1 MYFLRKIRQS
11 NFWIRLS
18 SWEYWPFEIVYF
30 PVFFYWLWLA
40 LRARNFFFFSAS
52 NPGIEYGGMLGESKF
67 TILNKIN
74 DEIKPKTI
82 YIKSDIKPD
91 ELENII
97 DASGLNYSLIFK
109 PDVGERGWKVDQI
122 NNFQEAAYYLNSID
136 QDFIIQEL
144 VDDPIEL
151 GVFYYRYPNKPRGKV
166 SSIVIKEML
175 HVVGDGKSTIRELMY
190 KNPRA
195 KLQLEELEK
204 NIPELI
210 TLIPG
215 KGEIKELVPFGNHCR
230 GAKFLNG
237 NHLINEQLVESFDK
251 IASNIEGFYFGR
263 FDLKC
268 KSYEALNRGEV
279 KIMELNGAGSEPG
292 HIYHPGTS
300 IFKAYSS
307 IFEHL
312 HALFQISKINNQL
325 GVSYLS
331 IKEGWFV
338 IKQTP
343 IFKKLRMT
351 FSS

>member
-1 MYFLRKIRQS
+1 
-11 NFWIRLS
+11 
-18 SWEYWPFEIVYF
+18 
-30 PVFFYWLWLA
+30 
-40 LRARNFFFFSAS
+40 
-52 NPGIEYGGMLGESKF
+52 LGESKF
-67 TILNKIN
+67 TILNKIP
-74 DEIKPKTI
+74 DEIKPKTVF
-82 YIKSDIKPD
+82 IKSNIKPD
-91 ELENII
+91 QLESII
-97 DASGLNYSLIFK
+97 DGSGLTYPIIFK
-109 PDVGERGWKVDQI
+109 PDVGERGWKVDLI
-122 NNFQEAAYYLNSID
+122 ENFQEAVYYLNSID
-136 QDFIIQEL
+136 QDFIIQEM

-151 GVFYYRYPNKPRGKV
+151 GVFYYRYPNKTHGKV

-195 KLQLEELEK
+195 KLQLEVLEE
-204 NIPELI
+204 NMPELMA
-210 TLIPG
+210 LIPS
-215 KGEIKELVPFGNHCR
+215 KDEIKELVPFGNHCR

-237 NHLINEQLVESFDK
+237 NHLINEQLVESFDR

-268 KSYEALNRGEV
+268 KSYEELNRGKV

-307 IFEHL
+307 IFDHL

-331 IKEGWFV
+331 IREGWFV